1 LRNQVFEFD
10 SVGSRHRIEAE
21 TAVATDSC
29 MSYKPLWQQD
39 IVAERGV
46 ELEQAVALYQAVSQR
61 HDAILNS
68 HIIFFESPDNSPE
81 LSG

>member
-1 LRNQVFEFD
+1 
-10 SVGSRHRIEAE
+10 
-21 TAVATDSC
+21 
-29 MSYKPLWQQD
+29 MSYKPLWKQD